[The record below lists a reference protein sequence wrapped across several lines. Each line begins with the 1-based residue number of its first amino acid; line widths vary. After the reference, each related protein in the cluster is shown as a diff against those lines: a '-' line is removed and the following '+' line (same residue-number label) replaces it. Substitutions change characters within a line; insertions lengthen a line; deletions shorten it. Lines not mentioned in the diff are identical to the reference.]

1 MPSLIENARAI
12 LKSLGATE
20 DRTDPRV
27 GDAAPTDETAAA
39 AGKEAAAAQASQ
51 QPPVPEPPAG
61 DGAGNDA
68 NAEAGAGAAAQ
79 GAGAEGGAAAGG
91 AAPEFDD
98 HGNHDFSADEV
109 REFKKAF
116 GLEDR
121 PNADAAGEKP
131 KAADEDIQANLKK
144 ILDLLGNHG
153 AAIDAIK
160 SHLSELTSSS
170 KGHGEAIRETQ
181 KAISEVTTHVEAVEK
196 KVAIFPAS
204 APAEAPRAVVKAM
217 ATPPAEPPA
226 EVQVLSNQEMMALA
240 SSGKMTALEIAR
252 LNRENAAAHLALSTH
267 SGN

>member
-12 LKSLGATE
+12 LKSLSATE

-27 GDAAPTDETAAA
+27 GDAAPTDETADA

-61 DGAGNDA
+61 DGAGNDP
-68 NAEAGAGAAAQ
+68 NAEAGAAAQ

-91 AAPEFDD
+91 ATPEFDD
-98 HGNHDFSADEV
+98 HGNHDFSADEI

-121 PNADAAGEKP
+121 PVAAAAGEKP
-131 KAADEDIQANLKK
+131 KAADEDIQADLKK
-144 ILDLLGNHG
+144 ILDLLGSHG

-160 SHLSELTSSS
+160 SHLSELASSS

-181 KAISEVTTHVEAVEK
+181 KAIGEVTTHVEAVEK
-196 KVAIFPAS
+196 KVAIFPSA
-204 APAEAPRAVVKAM
+204 APAETPRAVVKAM
-217 ATPPAEPPA
+217 ATPPVEPPA
-226 EVQVLSNQEMMALA
+226 EVQVLSSQEMMALA